1 LNRQPHEGLVMSDAF
16 LEHALTP
23 QNLGMLPP
31 PAHSAQARGTC
42 GDSIDMYLRVE
53 DDVIVGVR
61 FMPHGCLHTT
71 ACGSA
76 LTSLA
81 LGSDLVRAAELDAQ
95 QVEAALGGL
104 PREHRHCAA
113 LAVSALRA
121 ALRAH
126 YQERQSPWKK
136 LYQPAGQP
144 A

>member
-1 LNRQPHEGLVMSDAF
+1 MSDAF

-23 QNLGMLPP
+23 RNLGVLPP
-31 PAHSAQARGTC
+31 PAHGAQARGAC

-53 DDVIVGVR
+53 NDVIVGVR

-76 LTSLA
+76 LTSLVKEA
-81 LGSDLVRAAELDAQ
+81 VLERAAELNVQ

-113 LAVSALRA
+113 LAVAALRA

-126 YQERQSPWKK
+126 
-136 LYQPAGQP
+136 
-144 A
+144 